1 LRRGLENAGF
11 AATEIAIGD
20 YFPDE
25 ELFFATIGHRSGQIA
40 EVIFDELGSLEIG
53 GVRRL
58 DDLAERGLV
67 GREAWAALE
76 VLRFDEI
83 LEVDSLDVLVDF
95 VTRTSAL
102 EGHHPGDPRSFFAAS
117 AMDRLRLEHGEVAL
131 VYCSRQG
138 GFGEPHTVIGIYV
151 NHEGLAS
158 EVSINLDDL
167 NAGPAMTVRTIENE
181 EKGSLLGP
189 LLPAGVRFLKRR
201 R

>member
-1 LRRGLENAGF
+1 MLTAGWAKAFVERARVMTLDLRDADDRQWTNLRRGLENAGF

-83 LEVDSLDVLVDF
+83 L
-95 VTRTSAL
+95 
-102 EGHHPGDPRSFFAAS
+102 
-117 AMDRLRLEHGEVAL
+117 
-131 VYCSRQG
+131 
-138 GFGEPHTVIGIYV
+138 
-151 NHEGLAS
+151 
-158 EVSINLDDL
+158 
-167 NAGPAMTVRTIENE
+167 
-181 EKGSLLGP
+181 
-189 LLPAGVRFLKRR
+189 
-201 R
+201 